1 MIFADTRLTLVSLWL
16 LSDVSFSPGSVAT
29 NFLNYSCRSSS
40 MCINCRFTYH
50 WIPGFAVLDPIYGD
64 SVSTGLVVELFLLLL
79 TQLLFLLV
87 CIC

>member
-16 LSDVSFSPGSVAT
+16 LSDVSFSPGLVAT
-29 NFLNYSCRSSS
+29 NFLTYPCRSSC
-40 MCINCRFTYH
+40 MCINCGFTYH
-50 WIPGFAVLDPIYGD
+50 WILGFAVLDPIYGD
-64 SVSTGLVVELFLLLL
+64 SVSTGLVVQLFLLLL